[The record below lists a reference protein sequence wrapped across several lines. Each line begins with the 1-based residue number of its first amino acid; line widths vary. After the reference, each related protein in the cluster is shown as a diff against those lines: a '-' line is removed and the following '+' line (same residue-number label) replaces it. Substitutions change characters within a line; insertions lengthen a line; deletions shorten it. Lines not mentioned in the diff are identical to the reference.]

1 MGALLRRFG
10 GIAFVVSV
18 AGPAADPWYTLEGRD
33 PPFAE
38 VLKASGGQPGE
49 RFNRGGALGSRV
61 RVHRQRLEQQVGPLT
76 PIPKEIRLHTQ
87 FCSAIPRSE
96 FDRWSRWYQ
105 EDGDVQIFRLF
116 KGEQN
121 IRNGAGDEGTPGRV
135 ETYCTLTVRPGTW
148 REWEG
153 TYTIIQPVRACIF
166 QLMHEGSLWPFHLDM
181 SEQGDI
187 VFLRR
192 RPVPGEAKELL
203 VARNMVG
210 TSLRIKVRANGT
222 DYEVYQK
229 APLGPG
235 DWKLVA
241 RGSFTA
247 AKDNKISFR
256 WGMYCGSR
264 KGQSVP
270 NDALLFVTGVQIR

>member
-1 MGALLRRFG
+1 
-10 GIAFVVSV
+10 
-18 AGPAADPWYTLEGRD
+18 
-33 PPFAE
+33 
-38 VLKASGGQPGE
+38 
-49 RFNRGGALGSRV
+49 
-61 RVHRQRLEQQVGPLT
+61 
-76 PIPKEIRLHTQ
+76 
-87 FCSAIPRSE
+87 
-96 FDRWSRWYQ
+96 
-105 EDGDVQIFRLF
+105 
-116 KGEQN
+116 
-121 IRNGAGDEGTPGRV
+121 
-135 ETYCTLTVRPGTW
+135 
-148 REWEG
+148 
-153 TYTIIQPVRACIF
+153 
-166 QLMHEGSLWPFHLDM
+166 MHEGSLWPFHLDM

-222 DYEVYQK
+222 DYEVYQT